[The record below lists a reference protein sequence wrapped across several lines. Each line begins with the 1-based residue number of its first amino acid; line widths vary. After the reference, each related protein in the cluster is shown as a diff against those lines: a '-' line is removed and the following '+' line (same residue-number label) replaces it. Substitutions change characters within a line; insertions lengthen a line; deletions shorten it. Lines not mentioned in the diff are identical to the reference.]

1 VNFENDSLFAN
12 VSYGKIRR
20 ALKCKRLRKRLHYM

>member
-1 VNFENDSLFAN
+1 LFAN